1 MPLDLYL
8 IFKMTKLF
16 LTLSL
21 FGFLSLHAQD
31 SSPWTLQKCISYALE
46 NNTNVQQNILQG
58 EIAKNNLKQSK
69 LSRIPTVNG
78 NGNHNYNIGRTID
91 PFTNSF
97 NNTTIQSN
105 SFSISSG
112 VLLYG
117 GSQVNN
123 TIKQNR
129 SAIEAN
135 EAGSAVI
142 RNQIALS
149 VSSTFLQIIQA
160 EENLKL
166 ARSQNE
172 ITKSQLERAQILF
185 QNGATN
191 QSTVLNL
198 KAQSANDVV
207 NIINAEN
214 AIQIGYNTLMNLMQ
228 YPLDQPLKINADMAI
243 SEPQQLTE
251 SVREIYESAL
261 QNLPEVRQAQALID
275 QSKYSEKVAGARLQP
290 TISAYG
296 NVNTVYS
303 QSGKSISFGDTSF
316 IPIGYTENTLE
327 TVLVP
332 NVETNYVDKAFGNQ
346 LSDNLGQQVGFSIAV
361 PLFNGYRNRTVVE
374 NAKMNTKIS
383 ELNLQ
388 STKNQ
393 LRNDVTN
400 AYTNLKVAQSR
411 YEANIQNAN
420 AQKLNFEF
428 SQKRF
433 DAGAMNSVD
442 LLTAKNQWSQA
453 QMQLLNSKYEWVFR
467 TLIINFYKGK
477 ELSL

>member
-1 MPLDLYL
+1 
-8 IFKMTKLF
+8 MTKLF
-16 LTLSL
+16 LALL
-21 FGFLSLHAQD
+21 ILGFLSTNAQEP
-31 SSPWTLQKCISYALE
+31 SPWTLQKCISYALE
-46 NNTNVQQNILQG
+46 NNTSVQQNILQG

-69 LSRIPTVNG
+69 LSRIPTLNG
-78 NGNHNYNIGRTID
+78 SGNHNYNIGRTID

-97 NNTTIQSN
+97 NNTSIQSN

-123 TIKQNR
+123 TIKQN
-129 SAIEAN
+129 SLAIEAN
-135 EAGSAVI
+135 EAGTAVI

-166 ARSQNE
+166 AKSQNE
-172 ITKSQLERAQILF
+172 ITKSQLDRAQILF
-185 QNGATN
+185 KNGATN

-198 KAQSANDVV
+198 QAQSANDLV

-228 YPLDQPLKINADMAI
+228 YPLDQPLIINDDI
-243 SEPQQLTE
+243 EINEPDKLSEG
-251 SVREIYESAL
+251 VKDIYELAL
-261 QNLPEVRQAQALID
+261 QNLPEVKQAEALIT
-275 QSKYSEKVAGARLQP
+275 QNQYGEKIARSRLQP

-303 QSGKSISFGDTSF
+303 QSGKSVNFGDTSF
-316 IPIGYTENTLE
+316 IPIGFTENTLE
-327 TVLVP
+327 NVLVP
-332 NVETNYVDKAFGNQ
+332 NVETTYSDKAFSNQ
-346 LSDNLGQQVGFSIAV
+346 LTDNLGQQVGLSVSVPIFS
-361 PLFNGYRNRTVVE
+361 GYRNRTAVE
-374 NAKMNTKIS
+374 NAKVNTKIS

-400 AYTNLKVAQSR
+400 AYTNLKIARSR
-411 YEANIQNAN
+411 FEANTQNAK

-453 QMQLLNSKYEWVFR
+453 QMQLVNAKFELVFR
-467 TLIINFYKGK
+467 TLIIDFYKGK

>member
-1 MPLDLYL
+1 
-8 IFKMTKLF
+8 MTKLF
-16 LTLSL
+16 LAFSLLS
-21 FGFLSLHAQD
+21 FLSMNAQKP
-31 SSPWTLQKCISYALE
+31 SEWTLQKCISYALE
-46 NNTNVQQNILQG
+46 NNTNIQQNILQG

-69 LSRIPTVNG
+69 LSRIPTLNG
-78 NGNHNYNIGRTID
+78 SGNHNYNIGRTID

-97 NNTTIQSN
+97 NNTSIQSN

-129 SAIEAN
+129 LAIEAN
-135 EAGSAVI
+135 EAGTAVI

-166 ARSQNE
+166 AKSQNE
-172 ITKSQLERAQILF
+172 ITKSQLDRAQILF
-185 QNGATN
+185 KNGATN

-198 KAQSANDVV
+198 QAQSANDLV

-228 YPLDQPLKINADMAI
+228 YPLDQPLTINADIAI
-243 SEPQQLTE
+243 NEPNNLSE
-251 SVREIYESAL
+251 SVKDIYELAL
-261 QNLPEVRQAQALID
+261 QNLPEVKQAEALIN
-275 QSKYSEKVAGARLQP
+275 QNQYGEKVAGSRLQP

-296 NVNTVYS
+296 NINTVYS
-303 QSGKSISFGDTSF
+303 QSGKSVNFGDTSF
-316 IPIGYTENTLE
+316 IPIGFTENTLE
-327 TVLVP
+327 NVLVP
-332 NVETNYVDKAFGNQ
+332 NVETTYSDKAFGNQ
-346 LSDNLGQQVGFSIAV
+346 LSDNLGQQVGISIAV
-361 PLFNGYRNRTVVE
+361 PLFNGYRNRTAVE

-400 AYTNLKVAQSR
+400 AYTNLKIARSR
-411 YEANIQNAN
+411 FDANTQNAK

-453 QMQLLNSKYEWVFR
+453 QMQLLNAKYELVFR
-467 TLIINFYKGK
+467 TLIIDFYKGK

>member
-1 MPLDLYL
+1 MN
-8 IFKMTKLF
+8 KLF
-16 LTLSL
+16 LAIS
-21 FGFLSLHAQD
+21 FVSFMSINAQET
-31 SSPWTLQKCISYALE
+31 SEWTLQKCIAYALE
-46 NNTNVQQNILQG
+46 NNTNIQQNILQG

-69 LSRIPTVNG
+69 LSRIPTLNG
-78 NGNHNYNIGRTID
+78 SGNHNYNIGRTID

-97 NNTTIQSN
+97 NNTSIQSN

-112 VLLYG
+112 LLLYG

-129 SAIEAN
+129 LAIEAN
-135 EAGSAVI
+135 KAGTAVI

-166 ARSQNE
+166 AKSQNE
-172 ITKSQLERAQILF
+172 ITKSQLDRAQILLK
-185 QNGATN
+185 NGATN
-191 QSTVLNL
+191 RSTVLNL
-198 KAQSANDVV
+198 QAQSANDLV
-207 NIINAEN
+207 NIINAKN

-228 YPLDQPLKINADMAI
+228 YPLDQPLLINVDIAI
-243 SEPQQLTE
+243 NEPNNLYE
-251 SVREIYESAL
+251 SVKDIYEIAL
-261 QNLPEVRQAQALID
+261 QNLPEIKQAKALIT
-275 QSKYSEKVAGARLQP
+275 QNQYGEKVAGSRLQP

-296 NVNTVYS
+296 NINTVYS
-303 QSGKSISFGDTSF
+303 QSGKSVNFGDTTF
-316 IPIGYTENTLE
+316 VPIGFTENTLE
-327 TVLVP
+327 NVLVP
-332 NVETNYVDKAFGNQ
+332 NIETTYSDKAFSNQ
-346 LSDNLGQQVGFSIAV
+346 LSDNLGQQVGLSISV

-393 LRNDVTN
+393 LRNDVTS
-400 AYTNLKVAQSR
+400 AYTNLKIARSR
-411 YEANIQNAN
+411 YEANTQNAK

-428 SQKRF
+428 SQKRY

-453 QMQLLNSKYEWVFR
+453 QMQLLNAKYELVFR
-467 TLIINFYKGK
+467 TLIIDFYKGE